1 MLLQDVFS
9 GTVVCCLALP
19 STHLMATHCSPVLA
33 FNAKDHT
40 LFIKGQSKQT
50 PVFLRVCKAQ
60 VHQPREG
67 KNEDA

>member
-9 GTVVCCLALP
+9 GAVVCCLSLP

-33 FNAKDHT
+33 FNTKDHT

-50 PVFLRVCKAQ
+50 PRVRKAQ

-67 KNEDA
+67 KNKDA